1 VRGAAIVACALASA
15 LALSACGETSRDRV
29 TRYIE
34 DANRIQRRSAP
45 QFKRANDAYARFS
58 RHQRDATATVRDLT
72 AAERSIRIT
81 RARIAK
87 LRPPAEAA
95 VLHRRLLR
103 VFDAN
108 AAMASE
114 TRRLA
119 GYLPVAERVVA
130 PLGQISARL
139 RRSLAAAADPVRQSR
154 ALRLYAASLGAL
166 LSHLRRLE
174 PPPILVPTHRG
185 QIARLSAAL
194 RLARRLRT
202 ALVEQ
207 DAERVTTLL
216 LRFRGLNGRRSGE
229 RALVSRSIRA
239 YNRRYRAISRI
250 VQDAQRERSRLERAL
265 GGG

>member
-1 VRGAAIVACALASA
+1 VRSAAIAACALASA

-34 DANRIQRRSAP
+34 DANRIQRQSAP

-58 RHQRDATATVRDLT
+58 RNQRDATATVRDLT
-72 AAERSIRIT
+72 AAERSIRTT
-81 RARIAK
+81 RARIAQ

-119 GYLPVAERVVA
+119 RYLPVAERVVA

-139 RRSLAAAADPVRQSR
+139 RRSLAAASDPVRQAR
-154 ALRLYAASLGAL
+154 ALGRYAASLGGL
-166 LSHLRRLE
+166 LSKLRRLE
-174 PPPILVPTHRG
+174 PPPVLVPTHRG
-185 QIARLSAAL
+185 QITRLSAAR
-194 RLARRLRT
+194 RLARRLRS

-207 DAERVTTLL
+207 DAKRVARLL
-216 LRFRGLNGRRSGE
+216 LRFRRLDARRSRE
-229 RALVSRSIRA
+229 RSLVSRSIRA
-239 YNRRYRAISRI
+239 YNRRYRAIAKI

-265 GGG
+265 GGR